1 MLRPTR
7 SEPEAGGIKPAA
19 QGVDLALDPEH
30 HRLFAAGRNPTTLV
44 IMDATDEK
52 VLESFPISAGVDGN
66 IYDPATDL
74 VFSSTRAGVLHVF
87 REDSADMLSP
97 LEEMKTEYGA
107 KTMGLAPT
115 THNLFLVTSDF
126 TPPGGP
132 KGDRKA
138 IKEQPAC

>member
-1 MLRPTR
+1 
-7 SEPEAGGIKPAA
+7 
-19 QGVDLALDPEH
+19 
-30 HRLFAAGRNPTTLV
+30 
-44 IMDATDEK
+44 MDATDGK

-132 KGDRKA
+132 KA
-138 IKEQPAC
+138 IAKPSRNSPRADWQPIVTSRIKQDGRRLLQ